1 MKKYFYL
8 VIAILGVGLV
18 GYSVTQGWA
27 TFEMPMAG
35 IKSHPMMGYKF
46 IQGILAAVFA
56 AAALGLLFFKPKIA
70 IVPALLV
77 IGMAAWFYT
86 NPPILEDIQYNPEKI
101 VIGAM
106 LGGLLLAVSGLIAPK
121 KA

>member
-8 VIAILGVGLV
+8 ILAILGVGLV

-35 IKSHPMMGYKF
+35 IKSHPILGYKF

-56 AAALGLLFFKPKIA
+56 VAALGLLFFKPKIA
-70 IVPALLV
+70 IVPAILI
-77 IGMAAWFYT
+77 IGAAAWFYT
-86 NPPILEDIQYNPEKI
+86 SPPIIEEIQYDPEKM
-101 VIGAM
+101 VFATM
-106 LGGLLLAVSGLIAPK
+106 VGGLLLVIAGMVAPK
-121 KA
+121 KG